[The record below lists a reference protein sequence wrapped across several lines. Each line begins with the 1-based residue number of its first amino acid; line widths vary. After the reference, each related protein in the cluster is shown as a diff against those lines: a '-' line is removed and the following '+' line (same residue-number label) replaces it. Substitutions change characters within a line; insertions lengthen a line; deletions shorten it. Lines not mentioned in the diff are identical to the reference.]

1 MSIELY
7 TGSTEEGLC
16 GVCVPLGGGEGSK
29 GEVTLGLILMTSG
42 GCWREEY

>member
-7 TGSTEEGLC
+7 TESTEEGLC
-16 GVCVPLGGGEGSK
+16 GVCVPLGGSEGSK

-42 GCWREEY
+42 GFWRDEY